1 LVAAARYCETFEAYR
16 ACVPDSKIE
25 FEEMLLLTYE
35 LAKGEL
41 VKLNTCTG
49 CNAAI
54 LLLTCEKPRRTCSHC
69 DR

>member
-41 VKLNTCTG
+41 VKLSTCTG
-49 CNAAI
+49 CSAAI